1 MDHIGSFLRITCTLF
16 RMRPFR
22 TYLLLLTLLLGFL
35 NRSLAQTEPRNWEVH
50 LNLRGISKLFN
61 AEGAS
66 FLLKRRIGENTF
78 ARLGLQGYRLSRQQT
93 GALGNHIVTRRFLVQ
108 TRPGIE
114 WRTVINDK
122 FYFLRGADLIYNYSG
137 SDNIPP
143 TMDQYTERQR
153 ATDLRLSPFVGI
165 HYTINTHFGIL
176 AEAHVNA
183 FSQFIKNRIDN
194 DINSTYPN
202 RIETRTDT
210 LIEFQPFQN
219 ITVCFTF

>member
-1 MDHIGSFLRITCTLF
+1 MQSLRTCLLF
-16 RMRPFR
+16 II
-22 TYLLLLTLLLGFL
+22 LLTGLTK
-35 NRSLAQTEPRNWEVH
+35 RSLAQTESHTWETH
-50 LNLRGISKLFN
+50 LNLRGISGLIN
-61 AEGAS
+61 GESAG
-66 FLLKRRIGENTF
+66 FLLKRRIGEKTF
-78 ARLGLQGYRLSRQQT
+78 ARLGLQGYELSRQQT
-93 GALGNHIVTRRFLVQ
+93 GVLGNHIVTRRFLVQ

-114 WRTVINDK
+114 WRTTINDK
-122 FYFLRGADLIYNYSG
+122 FYFLRGADLIYGYSG

-143 TMDQYTERQR
+143 TADQYTERQR
-153 ATDLRLSPFVGI
+153 ATDLGLSPFLGI
-165 HYTINTHFGIL
+165 HYTVNAHFGIL
-176 AEAHVNA
+176 AEAHINA